1 MGKNPRISNAL
12 KVSKFKDFSNP
23 YFPIFRTDTKIDY
36 VNLQIQ
42 FEYWRIFHAVS
53 IPAYVLNAGIY
64 RLWSLSK
71 TVILTRW
78 ILYFLVFYAAYICC
92 IVKC

>member
-1 MGKNPRISNAL
+1 MGKNPRISNPL

-71 TVILTRW
+71 TVILTR
-78 ILYFLVFYAAYICC
+78 
-92 IVKC
+92 